1 MAPMARKK
9 HDDGF
14 DNFRRLDRILGHVLD
29 LVKIIMWL
37 VVLSVLVAAL
47 TFL

>member
-1 MAPMARKK
+1 MTFMARKK

-29 LVKIIMWL
+29 LVKFFMWL
-37 VVLSVLVAAL
+37 VVLLVLAAL
-47 TFL
+47 IFY